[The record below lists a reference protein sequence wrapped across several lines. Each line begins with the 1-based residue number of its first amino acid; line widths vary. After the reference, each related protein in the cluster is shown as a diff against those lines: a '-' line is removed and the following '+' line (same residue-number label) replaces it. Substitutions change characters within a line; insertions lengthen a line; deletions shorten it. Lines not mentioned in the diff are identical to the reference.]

1 MIFLLI
7 VPLNHCRS
15 FLRFHCSVCFLERV
29 QVTNFLFRALL
40 LCACVCGCTPPPRAR
55 VPSSVFLIDG

>member
-7 VPLNHCRS
+7 VPHNHCRS

-29 QVTNFLFRALL
+29 QVTNFFFRALL
-40 LCACVCGCTPPPRAR
+40 LCSCVCVSALHHLEHGSHPLCY
-55 VPSSVFLIDG
+55 G